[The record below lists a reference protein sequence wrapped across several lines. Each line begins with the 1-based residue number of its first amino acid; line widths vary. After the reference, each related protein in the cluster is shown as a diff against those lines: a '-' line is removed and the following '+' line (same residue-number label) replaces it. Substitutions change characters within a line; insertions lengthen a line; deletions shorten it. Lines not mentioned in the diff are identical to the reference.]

1 MTAATF
7 NTSRTRIGA
16 WFDADPAKFGVLLLR
31 ASDAAA
37 DMRDHDT
44 VAALLADAQN
54 TEANFT
60 NYARKTGLTA
70 TNAVSDATDT
80 ETFYIPDQTWASA
93 GGVSNNTL
101 TTAVVF
107 YESSASDAGRFPVA
121 ALDLSTTTDGSDL
134 IVRFSTNGIFVS
146 EDTTP

>member
-7 NTSRTRIGA
+7 NSTRSRVGA
-16 WFDADPAKFGVLLLR
+16 WLDADPDRFGILLLQ
-31 ASDAAA
+31 ASEAAA
-37 DMRDHDT
+37 AMRDHDT
-44 VAALLADAQN
+44 LAELLGAEGN
-54 TEANFT
+54 TEATFT
-60 NYARKTGLTA
+60 NYARKAGLTA

-93 GGVSNNTL
+93 GGASNNTL

>member
-7 NTSRTRIGA
+7 NSTRTRVGA
-16 WFDADPAKFGVLLLR
+16 WFDADPAKFGVLLLK
-31 ASDAAA
+31 ADDEAA

-44 VAALLADAQN
+44 IADLLAAAGN
-54 TEANFT
+54 TEADFT

-70 TNAVSDATDT
+70 TVNLNDTTDL
-80 ETFYIPDQTWASA
+80 ETFFLPDQTWASA
-93 GGVSNNTL
+93 GGASNNTL

-146 EDTTP
+146 SDVTA